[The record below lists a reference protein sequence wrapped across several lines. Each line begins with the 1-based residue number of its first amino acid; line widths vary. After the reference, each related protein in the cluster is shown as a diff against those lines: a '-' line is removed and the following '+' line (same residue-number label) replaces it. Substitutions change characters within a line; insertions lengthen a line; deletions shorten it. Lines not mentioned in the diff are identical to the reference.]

1 MKYFIFSIDDG
12 TVYDQKVIE
21 IFNRYHIKGTFN
33 LNSGL
38 NDFVWYLNEMPIV
51 RLNLRDNADL
61 YKGHEVAS
69 HSLTHPHLTMC
80 PGEIIVKEVGEDI
93 TNLRDIFNRDITT
106 FAFPF
111 EDSDERCVDIIKH
124 LHNIKCIRHS
134 QIDQSFKFPED
145 LYHIKITSLDVNEA
159 VALVDKFIEN
169 EEAELFVFVSHAY
182 DFEVNQTYDKLEE
195 LCQKVTSN
203 DDIKVITMSE
213 LARVIW

>member
-145 LYHIKITSLDVNEA
+145 LYHIKITSLDIIEA
-159 VALVDKFIEN
+159 VELVDKFIEN